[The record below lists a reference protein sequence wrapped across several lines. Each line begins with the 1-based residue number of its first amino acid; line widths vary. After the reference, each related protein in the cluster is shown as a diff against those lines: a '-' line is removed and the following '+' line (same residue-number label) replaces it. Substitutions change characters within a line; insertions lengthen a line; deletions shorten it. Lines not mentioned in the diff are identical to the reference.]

1 MTARIT
7 PSAGQVST
15 MARQL
20 CADQHA
26 ADLGLD
32 RDARRGDQRADE
44 VVLVV
49 GVEAEMRLRLG
60 EEHGLHRRAFE
71 QDAFHGFTSE

>member
-1 MTARIT
+1 
-7 PSAGQVST
+7 

-44 VVLVV
+44 IVLVV
-49 GVEAEMRLRLG
+49 GVEPQMRLRLG

-71 QDAFHGFTSE
+71 QDAFHDAGSNLLPREKVAAVAVG